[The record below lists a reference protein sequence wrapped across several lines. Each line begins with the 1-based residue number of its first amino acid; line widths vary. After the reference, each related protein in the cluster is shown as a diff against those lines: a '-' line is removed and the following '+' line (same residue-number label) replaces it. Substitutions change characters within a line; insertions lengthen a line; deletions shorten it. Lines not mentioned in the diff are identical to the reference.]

1 MPTKRAACARAAPSV
16 RRRATRS
23 AYTTLPNT
31 VFHGSSWSN
40 SWKTTTRSGPGR
52 AMGRPASSIDP
63 LAGGRKPAT
72 DLSSVDLPQP
82 EGPSST
88 NFSPSR
94 TVNETDST
102 AVKSPCSVSYEIV
115 TSRTIRRSGTASA
128 AGQSVQVLEGVVLPR
143 RGHGLDH
150 ADLLHER
157 SEPHEA
163 GRRQGVRDAVLLHD
177 GQDLVGARLRFL
189 GGRVEPRGV
198 GGPGVDERRRLLQ
211 RVDEGVRQLRVGFHP
226 LVARPHEVERV
237 GAARGLVGI
246 EDLVDR
252 RVAELLVLVG
262 RRAEVARDL
271 APGQDGRR

>member
-115 TSRTIRRSGTASA
+115 TSRTIRRSGTRLRSA
-128 AGQSVQVLEGVVLPR
+128 ARQPVQVLEGVILPR
-143 RGHGLDH
+143 GRHRLDH
-150 ADLLHER
+150 PDLLHEAG
-157 SEPHEA
+157 ELHEA
-163 GRRQGVRDAVLLHD
+163 GRRQRVLDAVLLHD
-177 GQDLVGARLRFL
+177 RQDLLGARPRLLAR
-189 GGRVEPRGV
+189 RVEPRGV
-198 GGPGVDERRRLLQ
+198 GGPG
-211 RVDEGVRQLRVGFHP
+211 
-226 LVARPHEVERV
+226 
-237 GAARGLVGI
+237 
-246 EDLVDR
+246 
-252 RVAELLVLVG
+252 
-262 RRAEVARDL
+262 
-271 APGQDGRR
+271 